1 MMNEQNYLPDMF
13 WFILEDR
20 LPQFNLVAEVRKM
33 VMRIGPTTPKD
44 IAFFGG
50 SNHPQ
55 PSIHM
60 GGKHDIALLRQHSWL
75 FDPHPSD
82 GNLLEIYSYRMI

>member
-20 LPQFNLVAEVRKM
+20 LPQFNLVAEVPKM
-33 VMRIGPTTPKD
+33 VMWIGSTTPKD

-50 SNHPQ
+50 SNPNHQ
-55 PSIHM
+55 SIWVVNM
-60 GGKHDIALLRQHSWL
+60 TLL
-75 FDPHPSD
+75 
-82 GNLLEIYSYRMI
+82 Y

>member
-20 LPQFNLVAEVRKM
+20 LPQFNLVAEVPKM
-33 VMRIGPTTPKD
+33 VMRIGSTIPKD

-50 SNHPQ
+50 FQ
-55 PSIHM
+55 PSPTINLYM
-60 GGKHDIALLRQHSWL
+60 GGKHDIALLT
-75 FDPHPSD
+75 F
-82 GNLLEIYSYRMI
+82 MAV